1 MIKILYIC
9 DTLKYRSGISSLIR
23 NYIKYLNK
31 EKFQIDMMIYSDSE
45 LKIVEEL
52 KNEGVNIIY
61 MPKLKLGKIINFIIF
76 LKEFFRKNSRYKII
90 HSHFTQIDSLVFFIA
105 KIYGVKK
112 FISHSHN
119 TKYSEYKLRA
129 IRNYFLCF
137 FIKKQATIW
146 GACSKKAGEFL
157 YGRNFSVSPRSLIIN
172 NGIES
177 HKFLFNL
184 LIRKK
189 VRRNLKIENEILLG
203 TVGSC
208 KPQKNQ
214 MFLIEILKILKE
226 EYKDKK
232 KYKLLIIG
240 DGELKL
246 NLQKK
251 IKQLGLEEE
260 CILLGERKD
269 VNELMQAIDIFLLP
283 SLYEGLP
290 VVGIEAQAMGIP
302 CYFSDTITREAAI
315 CNVEYLSIKDPKIW
329 VKKILTDKRVRIE
342 NATYYIK
349 EKGYEII
356 EEVKKLEKV
365 YEEL

>member
-9 DTLKYRSGISSLIR
+9 DTLKYRSGISTLIR
-23 NYIKYLNK
+23 TYIKYLDKN
-31 EKFQIDMMIYSDSE
+31 KFQVDMMLYSDSE
-45 LKIVEEL
+45 QKIVEEL
-52 KNEGVNIIY
+52 KTEGVNIIY
-61 MPKLKLGKIINFIIF
+61 MPKLMRGNIIKFINF
-76 LKEFFRKNSRYKII
+76 LRSFFKKNSNYKLI
-90 HSHFTQIDSLVFFIA
+90 HSHFSQIDSLVFFIA
-105 KIYGVKK
+105 RIYGIKK

-119 TKYSEYKLRA
+119 TRYSEYKLRA

-157 YGRNFSVSPRSLIIN
+157 YGKNFSISPKAIIIK

-177 HKFLFNL
+177 YKFLFNS
-184 LIRKK
+184 IVREKVRKK
-189 VRRNLKIENEILLG
+189 LKIENEILLG
-203 TVGSC
+203 IVGSC

-214 MFLIEILKILKE
+214 IFLIEILKILKE
-226 EYKDKK
+226 KYKDKK
-232 KYKLLIIG
+232 KYKLMIIG
-240 DGELKL
+240 DGELRL
-246 NLQKK
+246 NLQQK
-251 IKQLGLEEE
+251 IRQFGLEES

-315 CNVEYLSIKDPKIW
+315 CNVEYLSIKDPEIW
-329 VKKILTDKRVRIE
+329 AKRIFFDKRARIE

-349 EKGYEII
+349 EKGYEIM
-356 EEVKKLEKV
+356 EEVKKIEKI

>member
-23 NYIKYLNK
+23 NYVKYLNK
-31 EKFQIDMMIYSDSE
+31 EKFQIDMLIYSDSE
-45 LKIVEEL
+45 LKIVKEL

-61 MPKLKLGKIINFIIF
+61 MPKLKLGNVINFIVF
-76 LKEFFRKNSRYKII
+76 LKKFFQKNSKYKVI

-105 KIYGVKK
+105 KIYGVRK

-119 TKYSEYKLRA
+119 TKYSEYRLRA

-137 FIKKQATIW
+137 FLKKQATIW

-157 YGRNFSVSPRSLIIN
+157 YGKNFSISPKAIVIK

-177 HKFLFNL
+177 YKFLFNS
-184 LIRKK
+184 IVREK
-189 VRRNLKIENEILLG
+189 VRKSLKIENEILLG

-214 MFLIEILKILKE
+214 VFLIEILKILKE
-226 EYKDKK
+226 KYEDKKEYK
-232 KYKLLIIG
+232 LMIIG
-240 DGELKL
+240 DGELRL
-246 NLQKK
+246 NLQQK
-251 IKQLGLEEE
+251 IRQFGLEES

-290 VVGIEAQAMGIP
+290 VVGIEAQAMGVP

-315 CNVEYLSIKDPKIW
+315 CNVEYLSIKAPEIW
-329 VKKILTDKRVRIE
+329 AKKIFFDKRTRIE

-349 EKGYEII
+349 EKGYEIM